1 MGSRELEAA
10 LAEQAQTQWGMF
22 TAAQATRLGL
32 SRKRLA
38 WLTQVHRVAHTGV
51 RGVYRFAAAPTHPR
65 RDELR
70 ATWLG
75 LRAEHFATE
84 RRAALLA
91 GDLDSAEA
99 IVSHW
104 SAALDL
110 YDLESDDASTTVR
123 HFTVVRARRTTSEH
137 VRFHVNPTTMVE
149 IVDGLPVT
157 PILQTVVDLF
167 TAGSPAAAL
176 GSVLRTALLT
186 ARTDAA
192 ALTSALDLVT
202 ADAGRETVERLLRAA
217 GASQHLAAASER
229 LAAARS

>member
-10 LAEQAQTQWGMF
+10 LAEQAQIQWGMF

-70 ATWLG
+70 ATWLS

-91 GDLDSAEA
+91 GDRATTEG

-104 SAALDL
+104 SAALDV
-110 YDLESDDASTTVR
+110 YDLGSDEALTTVR
-123 HFTVVRARRTTSEH
+123 HFTGVRARRTTSAH
-137 VRFHVNPTTMVE
+137 VRFHVNPTTTVDL
-149 IVDGLPVT
+149 IDGLPVT
-157 PILQTVVDLF
+157 PILETVVDLF
-167 TAGSPAAAL
+167 TADSPAAAL
-176 GSVLRTALLT
+176 GSVVRTALLT

-192 ALTSALDLVT
+192 ALTSALDVVT
-202 ADAGRETVERLLRAA
+202 AGAGRETVERLLTAA
-217 GASQHLAAASER
+217 GASQNLAAASER